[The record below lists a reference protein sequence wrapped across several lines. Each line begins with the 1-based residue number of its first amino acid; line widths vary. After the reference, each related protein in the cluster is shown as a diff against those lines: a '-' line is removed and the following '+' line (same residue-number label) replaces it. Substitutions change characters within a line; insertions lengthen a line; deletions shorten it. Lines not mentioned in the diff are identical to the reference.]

1 MEFTFETQ
9 YNAKTMA
16 AMAKALRK
24 TIRKKHSRRSH
35 VVGWIVIALAVL
47 LLAAND
53 FVFDFRTVVTM
64 VVVLALLITLLFE
77 DRINGFVAKKRL
89 LAGTETAVTLFRE
102 NGFLSTTEVGKTE
115 WNYDKILTIAET
127 GDFFVFIFSVSHAQ
141 LYDKRSLRGG
151 TADDF
156 RRFIEA
162 ATGKQV
168 QRIK

>member
-1 MEFTFETQ
+1 MEFTFDTQ

-16 AMAKALRK
+16 SMAKALRK

-35 VVGWIVIALAVL
+35 VLGWIVTVLALL
-47 LLAAND
+47 FLAANG
-53 FVFDFRTVVTM
+53 FTFDLRTVVT
-64 VVVLALLITLLFE
+64 VTAVLVIFITLLFE
-77 DRINGFVAKKRL
+77 DRINGCTAKKRL
-89 LAGTETAVTLFRE
+89 LAGTERAVTVFRE
-102 NGFLSTTEVGKTE
+102 NGFISTTEVGKTE

-141 LYDKRSLRGG
+141 LYDKRSLQGG

-162 ATGKQV
+162 ATGKQI
-168 QRIK
+168 QSIK

>member
-1 MEFTFETQ
+1 MEFTFDTQ

-16 AMAKALRK
+16 VMAKALRK
-24 TIRKKHSRRSH
+24 TIRKQHSRRSH
-35 VVGWIVIALAVL
+35 VVGWIVTVLAVL
-47 LLAAND
+47 LLAASGFTLD
-53 FVFDFRTVVTM
+53 LRTVITAM
-64 VVVLALLITLLFE
+64 AVLAIFFTLLFE
-77 DRINGFVAKKRL
+77 DRINGYVAKKRL
-89 LAGTETAVTLFRE
+89 LAGTERAVTVFRE

-127 GDFFVFIFSVSHAQ
+127 GDFFVFIFSASHAQ
-141 LYDKRSLRGG
+141 LYDKQSLQGG